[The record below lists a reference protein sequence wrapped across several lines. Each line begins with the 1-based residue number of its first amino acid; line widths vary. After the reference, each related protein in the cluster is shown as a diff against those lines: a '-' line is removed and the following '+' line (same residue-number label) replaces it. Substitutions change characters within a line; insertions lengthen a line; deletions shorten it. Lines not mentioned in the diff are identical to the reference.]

1 MKGRGKEM
9 KLEVLQAEMIAALK
23 AKDKFRKDVLS
34 GLVGAV
40 KKAGIDNQCRENI
53 PETLVDTVL
62 IKEQKTMQEMIDTC
76 PAERADTL
84 AAYQAKMEVIKE
96 FAPQLMTNPEEIK
109 VKVLALLESAGIA
122 PEKKNKGAAMKI
134 LMPQF
139 KGKADMSIVNKVVSE
154 VLA

>member
-1 MKGRGKEM
+1 MKERGKEM

-76 PAERADTL
+76 PAERTDTL
-84 AAYQAKMEVIKE
+84 AVYQAKMEVIKE

-109 VKVLALLESAGIA
+109 IKVLALLESAGIT

-154 VLA
+154 VLS